1 MLAPR
6 AFRNSILDV
15 TARTD
20 IAFNSDHALV
30 TAKIRLKL
38 TQQKPLK
45 KDTATRYHPPKD
57 NQVETYNC
65 KIRQIFSFQS
75 AEATQAH
82 NTANFVTSMKQAA
95 ETAFCRKNRNQIR
108 NYISQHTW
116 QLIENRQRARDNNL
130 TEEEKR
136 LNREITKNAKHDKQQ
151 WKLQKFNDLTDP
163 KECWKQIKHEKSTF
177 TPNYYSMKDI
187 RGNRVPNSEKA
198 NAIAEYLHSKQWGPK
213 ENSSPLNPNK
223 QKILYQD
230 LEANISTFQESEIQD
245 AINKLKAN
253 KAPGPDGAITELFK
267 HLDADNIKTLTSCLN
282 ILRQTKQVPDDF
294 TNAFIASLYKKGD
307 HENPENYRP
316 ISLLNTTYKIFAFVL
331 KVRLASA
338 LEKHLHQ
345 TQFGFRKGRSTVDP
359 LFCLRRI
366 TDVVEQGSDQLVLI
380 FLDWEK
386 AFDKINH
393 QKMFQSLRR
402 LNIPEDLLAA
412 ISSLYRHPQFQVTH
426 CERNSGWL
434 PQRTGIRQGCPLSPY
449 LFILT
454 MHVMFEDVKKK
465 SNDPRHRKK
474 FQGINFQELLYA
486 DDTLVLAKNFKI
498 ANEYLQLIEEE
509 STYLDLSLNHSKC
522 CYIAYNCQG
531 QVFFKNGDRMTST
544 DEAKYLGASITQTI
558 NPRHEIR
565 KRISATMIVL
575 KKLDTFWLKS
585 QCSKKWKLLVYNA
598 VITSKVPYGLET
610 LEPTESASRLLNTFQ
625 LKGLRKIL
633 RLHTTYIQRQNTNEY
648 VYRRANEI
656 ANGAIKPL
664 TEILAERKMRLLGH
678 VLRRERQHPLH
689 QSTFSTSS
697 AIPRETNYRRV
708 GRPRQFWTTTTMER
722 AWELMKSE
730 DTSLPQVSFD
740 KSNRHIR
747 EMIIAHAHQYKRPFT
762 NEKNQ
767 NISVWKFFSVKD
779 PSLRNELPIS
789 VWTTPPQCERTFS
802 SFLIWKNYSERP

>member
-38 TQQKPLK
+38 TQQNPLK
-45 KDTATRYHPPKD
+45 KDAATRYHPPND

-163 KECWKQIKHEKSTF
+163 KECWKHIKREKSTF
-177 TPNYYSMKDI
+177 THNYYSMKDI

-223 QKILYQD
+223 NKILHQD
-230 LEANISTFQESEIQD
+230 LEANISAFQESEIQD

-282 ILRQTKQVPDDF
+282 ILWQTKQVPDDF

-359 LFCLRRI
+359 LFCLRRRI
-366 TDVVEQGSDQLVLI
+366 TDVVEQGNDQLVLI

-386 AFDKINH
+386 D
-393 QKMFQSLRR
+393 
-402 LNIPEDLLAA
+402 
-412 ISSLYRHPQFQVTH
+412 
-426 CERNSGWL
+426 
-434 PQRTGIRQGCPLSPY
+434 
-449 LFILT
+449 
-454 MHVMFEDVKKK
+454 
-465 SNDPRHRKK
+465 
-474 FQGINFQELLYA
+474 
-486 DDTLVLAKNFKI
+486 
-498 ANEYLQLIEEE
+498 
-509 STYLDLSLNHSKC
+509 
-522 CYIAYNCQG
+522 
-531 QVFFKNGDRMTST
+531 
-544 DEAKYLGASITQTI
+544 
-558 NPRHEIR
+558 
-565 KRISATMIVL
+565 
-575 KKLDTFWLKS
+575 
-585 QCSKKWKLLVYNA
+585 
-598 VITSKVPYGLET
+598 
-610 LEPTESASRLLNTFQ
+610 
-625 LKGLRKIL
+625 
-633 RLHTTYIQRQNTNEY
+633 
-648 VYRRANEI
+648 
-656 ANGAIKPL
+656 
-664 TEILAERKMRLLGH
+664 
-678 VLRRERQHPLH
+678 
-689 QSTFSTSS
+689 
-697 AIPRETNYRRV
+697 
-708 GRPRQFWTTTTMER
+708 
-722 AWELMKSE
+722 
-730 DTSLPQVSFD
+730 
-740 KSNRHIR
+740 
-747 EMIIAHAHQYKRPFT
+747 
-762 NEKNQ
+762 
-767 NISVWKFFSVKD
+767 
-779 PSLRNELPIS
+779 
-789 VWTTPPQCERTFS
+789 
-802 SFLIWKNYSERP
+802 